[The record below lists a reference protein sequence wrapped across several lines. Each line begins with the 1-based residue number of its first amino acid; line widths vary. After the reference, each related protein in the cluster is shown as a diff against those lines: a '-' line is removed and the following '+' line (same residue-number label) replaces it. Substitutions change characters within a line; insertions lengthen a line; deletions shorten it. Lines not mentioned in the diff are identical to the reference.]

1 MMEGL
6 NQMANYLIGKPNV
19 QPLVIREGERPP
31 RFFEGTYT
39 EALEDAK
46 RQFKFLMVYLHS
58 PKHLHTPKFCREVLC
73 QSMVS
78 TFLESHFVF
87 WGGSVENE
95 EAFRISYALGATSF
109 PFFAILFPFSSSS
122 MELLA
127 SLGYGTSSQTR
138 GGAVILQ
145 TIQGFIPADD
155 LLSHLTDF
163 LENFGPLLVNAKI
176 EIEERQTSR
185 NILQVQNK
193 AYEESLRKDQE
204 RAAQLVEE
212 QNRLKMEEI
221 WKEKEKLEN
230 EIQELERKK
239 QEEQKKIEEE
249 MKILQLQEKRQL
261 ARENL
266 PPEPEKSDSTC
277 TVMVRLSSGRKL
289 CRRFLKTDKL
299 ELLFSLVF
307 VEEEILDYNLA
318 THFPKRIF
326 DPSLENRTFEEVG
339 FFPKATLFVDERV
352 HEQ

>member
-249 MKILQLQEKRQL
+249 MKILVRFRQKKRKGADL
-261 ARENL
+261 WGC
-266 PPEPEKSDSTC
+266 D
-277 TVMVRLSSGRKL
+277 
-289 CRRFLKTDKL
+289 
-299 ELLFSLVF
+299 
-307 VEEEILDYNLA
+307 
-318 THFPKRIF
+318 
-326 DPSLENRTFEEVG
+326 
-339 FFPKATLFVDERV
+339 
-352 HEQ
+352 